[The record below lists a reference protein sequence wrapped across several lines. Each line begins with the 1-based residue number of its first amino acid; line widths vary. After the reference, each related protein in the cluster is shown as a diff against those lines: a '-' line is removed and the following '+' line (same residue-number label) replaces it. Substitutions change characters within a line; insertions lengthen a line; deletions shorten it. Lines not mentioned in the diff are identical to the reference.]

1 MGKRGPKP
9 IFIEQAC
16 PNKTCKLCG
25 QTRKGNVIGNG
36 TYRTKSGPVRKFKC
50 KDCGTSFCA
59 RKNTAFFDL
68 RSNDEKMLLAL
79 KMIVKGM
86 SLRATAQ
93 VLDVHLDTV
102 RAWLQRAAK
111 HCEQVNLVLIRDLH
125 VSKVELDELWTFVNK
140 KNFRQW
146 TTGRTIARGSGPQ

>member
-9 IFIEQAC
+9 KFIEQAC

-146 TTGRTIARGSGPQ
+146 TTGRTIASGSGLQ

>member
-1 MGKRGPKP
+1 
-9 IFIEQAC
+9 
-16 PNKTCKLCG
+16 
-25 QTRKGNVIGNG
+25 
-36 TYRTKSGPVRKFKC
+36 
-50 KDCGTSFCA
+50 
-59 RKNTAFFDL
+59 
-68 RSNDEKMLLAL
+68 
-79 KMIVKGM
+79 M

>member
-9 IFIEQAC
+9 KFIEQAC

-68 RSNDEKMLLAL
+68 RSNNEKMLLAL

>member
-9 IFIEQAC
+9 KFIEQAC